1 MALVKIKDFDP
12 RYSEILGHRNI
23 IHYSVY
29 SDLTDE
35 KIGKVEDILV
45 DEKDGDFRYLIIDIG
60 FWIFGKKVLLPL
72 DRAQFNFVEQRV
84 YTKGL
89 TKEQAEDLP
98 EFDASL
104 RVDNVYEEHL
114 REIYR
119 AHAFTSTTDLF
130 GNPISPVVPFSP
142 ITMGTLASLTIPTA
156 PPSMRTEY
164 VRTDRDNRTST
175 DDHNK

>member
-1 MALVKIKDFDP
+1 MALVKVKDFDP
-12 RYSEILGHRNI
+12 QYAEVLGDKNI

-35 KIGKVEDILV
+35 KIGQVEDILV
-45 DEKDGDFRYLIIDIG
+45 DEKDGDFHYLIVDIG
-60 FWIFGKKVLLPL
+60 FWIFGKKILLPI
-72 DRAQFNFVEQRV
+72 DRAQFNFAEQRV

-98 EFDASL
+98 EFDESL

-119 AHAFTSTTDLF
+119 AQAFTSTTDPF

-142 ITMGTLASLTIPTA
+142 LTIGTLASLATPTV
-156 PPSMRTEY
+156 PPPVKTYLTRDDRTPI
-164 VRTDRDNRTST
+164 
-175 DDHNK
+175 DDHNQ

>member
-1 MALVKIKDFDP
+1 MALVKIKDFDTQYAEML
-12 RYSEILGHRNI
+12 RDRNI

-35 KIGKVEDILV
+35 KIGQVEDILV
-45 DEKDGDFRYLIIDIG
+45 DENNGDFRYLIVDIG
-60 FWIFGKKVLLPL
+60 FWIFGKKILLPI

-98 EFDASL
+98 KFDESL
-104 RVDNVYEEHL
+104 RVDNAYEEHL

-119 AHAFTSTTDLF
+119 AHAFTTTTDPL

-142 ITMGTLASLTIPTA
+142 ITIGTLAALAAPTV
-156 PPSMRTEY
+156 PPY
-164 VRTDRDNRTST
+164 VRTDYASKDRDDRTST
-175 DDHNK
+175 DD